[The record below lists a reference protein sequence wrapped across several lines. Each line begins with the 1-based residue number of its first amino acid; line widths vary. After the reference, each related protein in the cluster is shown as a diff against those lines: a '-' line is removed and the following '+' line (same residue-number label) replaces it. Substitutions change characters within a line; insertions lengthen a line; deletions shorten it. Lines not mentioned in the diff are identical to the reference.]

1 MDKLIDAAL
10 GIHPKAMEMG
20 AKRLEVLATNISN
33 SDTPGYKARDIDFR
47 TALNALIAEDR
58 AGTLARSEAGHMTSS
73 GGSSDA
79 QLLYRVPNLP
89 SLDGNTVDSDLEQ
102 AAFSEAQ
109 VRYQASI
116 DFLDARVQGLR
127 KALRGE

>member
-1 MDKLIDAAL
+1 MDKLIDRAL
-10 GIHPKAMEMG
+10 GIHPTAMAVG
-20 AKRLEVLATNISN
+20 ARRLEVLASNISN
-33 SDTPGYKARDIDFR
+33 ADTPGYKARDIDFR
-47 TALNALIAEDR
+47 SALNALIAEDK
-58 AGTLARSEAGHMTSS
+58 AGQMARTEPGHLTAS
-73 GGSSDA
+73 GSSLNTE
-79 QLLYRVPNLP
+79 LLYRVPNLP

-116 DFLDARVQGLR
+116 DFLDARIQGLR